1 MSKPN
6 KQPKRELSLA
16 MAKLKAKNA
25 KKYGEQIP
33 PEVQAVLDKHDKAKL
48 KAMLKKNKAQDDTV
62 NATKR
67 DRTVKVKDE
76 TDQSLAVEA
85 VKHDGHRIDRK
96 PASRKELRQRAKV
109 ARKEREIKAT
119 RALNRER
126 AIYNKKAKTEPDTRK
141 ESIWEKMAEPR
152 LYALLREMGD
162 TDKAIDKF
170 QRKRVVL
177 SIFVGLIAGGIF
189 GILINQW
196 LWLIGLALGFVI
208 YKMQL
213 KNVDRFYMG
222 WKFQRQLNFSKFTRL
237 VIPYLKASDGKAS
250 LYGTFNKILERT
262 EDPADRQSL
271 YQLMVEMADRPQD
284 IEPFLDYAERASG
297 TDMSHLFMSTIYDFQ
312 QSAFDTS
319 VIDELGRMASE
330 DMMNAVDEIIH
341 MKLKRFM
348 MFPTKVVMVSLVLVA
363 GFAVSI
369 LIDNL
374 KDLGFGDV
382 SNFAANPAGATET
395 SQDIDTESGNMP
407 SEDAADDLTEEDAAP
422 AAEDEAEEEADVSE
436 DVPEAEEVGP
446 FAACHE
452 MLVDYPHGIPKGQP
466 GYSESLDYN
475 NNGHACDPDEV

>member
-1 MSKPN
+1 MSKLN
-6 KQPKRELSLA
+6 KKPKRELSLA

-25 KKYGEQIP
+25 KKYGEQVP

-48 KAMLKKNKAQDDTV
+48 KAMLQKNKAQEDTV
-62 NATKR
+62 NPSKR

-76 TDQSLAVEA
+76 TDQSLAAEA

-126 AIYNKKAKTEPDTRK
+126 AIYNKKAKKEPDTRK
-141 ESIWEKMAEPR
+141 ESIWEKIAEPR

-177 SIFVGLIAGGIF
+177 SLFVGLVAGGIF

-196 LWLIGLALGFVI
+196 LWLVGLVLGFVI

-369 LIDNL
+369 LVDNL

-382 SNFAANPAGATET
+382 SNFAANPAGSTET
-395 SQDIDTESGNMP
+395 SQDVDTESGNMP
-407 SEDAADDLTEEDAAP
+407 SEEAADDLVEEDVEEDAGL
-422 AAEDEAEEEADVSE
+422 AEDATEEEADV
-436 DVPEAEEVGP
+436 PETEEVGP

-466 GYSESLDYN
+466 GYSDNLDYN